1 VHLTILYCPDLPS
14 DIETREMSVAES
26 LQQSTDEGEDGN
38 THQAGFSAPFVGD
51 GECYQ
56 SANNGAGLHDADEV
70 GGEV

>member
-1 VHLTILYCPDLPS
+1 
-14 DIETREMSVAES
+14 MSVAES